1 LCRPT
6 DEETIKLYLEN
17 GVDLSKLPYCVC
29 DSEYVTDDS
38 KYKLPEK
45 EETVETTE
53 ETKTEE
59 TKKEEKKED
68 GKVATP
74 SNEQEEVKEEEKTK
88 CKSFKVT
95 TGGYEGLWTS
105 IFVKPLAWLILF
117 FGKYLSNF
125 GLGLIAVTIVIRLV
139 MYPLTRKTAMQS
151 ENMKAMQPDLDRIN
165 KKYEGKTDQESM
177 QKKSM
182 ETMQLYKKY
191 GVNPFSSC
199 LFAFIQIPLL
209 MAFYEAINRV
219 PVIFE
224 GKLFG
229 LILGSTPLKA
239 ISGGHFE
246 YIIIVILIVG
256 TTIIQQKLNKTAPTP
271 QNGDINP
278 NMMNNMMIIM
288 IAIMSI
294 NFSIA
299 LSLYWIASTCF
310 TIVQNLIVKKIKKK
324 N

>member
-1 LCRPT
+1 MKNKFKRILLLFLLVFVLTGCTHALKDPKSKKIIFYENNSVKITLNENILCQPT
-6 DEETIKLYLEN
+6 DKGLVKEYNKYKKQIDIT
-17 GVDLSKLPYCVC
+17 KLPKCENFKIS
-29 DSEYVTDDS
+29 DSNYD
-38 KYKLPEK
+38 
-45 EETVETTE
+45 
-53 ETKTEE
+53 
-59 TKKEEKKED
+59 
-68 GKVATP
+68 
-74 SNEQEEVKEEEKTK
+74 
-88 CKSFKVT
+88 
-95 TGGYEGLWTS
+95 GLWET
-105 IFVKPLAWLILF
+105 IFVKPLAWILVKMNSLF
-117 FGKYLSNF
+117 KNYGISIII
-125 GLGLIAVTIVIRLV
+125 LGLLIRLLLA
-139 MYPLTRKTAMQS
+139 PLTQKTAMQS
-151 ENMKAMQPDLDRIN
+151 ENMKEMQPEMDRIN

-229 LILGSTPLKA
+229 LILGTTPMKA
-239 ISGGHFE
+239 MSSGHYE
-246 YIIIVILIVG
+246 YLIIVILIVG
-256 TTIIQQKLNKTAPTP
+256 TTILQQKLNKTAPTP
-271 QNGDINP
+271 QKGDINP
-278 NMMNNMMIIM
+278 NMMSNMMVIM

-310 TIVQNLIVKKIKKK
+310 TIVQNLIAKKIKQKK
-324 N
+324 VSQ

>member
-1 LCRPT
+1 MNNKIKKSLIIILIIFILTGCTQVLKDKKTNKIVYYETDSVKITLNENILCQPT
-6 DEETIKLYLEN
+6 DKGLINKYNEYKKQ
-17 GVDLSKLPYCVC
+17 VDISKLPNCTKFKIS
-29 DSEYVTDDS
+29 DSNYDGIW
-38 KYKLPEK
+38 
-45 EETVETTE
+45 ET
-53 ETKTEE
+53 
-59 TKKEEKKED
+59 
-68 GKVATP
+68 
-74 SNEQEEVKEEEKTK
+74 
-88 CKSFKVT
+88 
-95 TGGYEGLWTS
+95 L
-105 IFVKPLAWLILF
+105 FVKPLAWLIVKMNNLF
-117 FGKYLSNF
+117 KNYGFTIIV
-125 GLGLIAVTIVIRLV
+125 LGLLIRLILA
-139 MYPLTRKTAMQS
+139 PFTQKTAMQS
-151 ENMKAMQPDLDRIN
+151 EYMKEMQPEIEKIN

-191 GVNPFSSC
+191 NINPFSSC

-246 YIIIVILIVG
+246 YLIIVVLIVG
-256 TTIIQQKLNKTAPTP
+256 TTFISQKLNKTATTP
-271 QNGDINP
+271 QNNDINP
-278 NMMNNMMIIM
+278 NMMTNMMIIM
-288 IAIMSI
+288 IAVMSI

-310 TIVQNLIVKKIKKK
+310 TIIQNLIAKKIKK
-324 N
+324 NN

>member
-1 LCRPT
+1 MKKNFKKILIILLLVIAVTGCTQVLKDNKTKKAAFYENDSVKITLYENILCQPT
-6 DEETIKLYLEN
+6 DKGLIKEYKKYKKQ
-17 GVDLSKLPYCVC
+17 VDITKLPKCENFKI
-29 DSEYVTDDS
+29 SDS
-38 KYKLPEK
+38 KYDGIW
-45 EETVETTE
+45 ET
-53 ETKTEE
+53 
-59 TKKEEKKED
+59 
-68 GKVATP
+68 
-74 SNEQEEVKEEEKTK
+74 
-88 CKSFKVT
+88 
-95 TGGYEGLWTS
+95 L
-105 IFVKPLAWLILF
+105 FVKPLAWLIVQINRIVKNYGF
-117 FGKYLSNF
+117 TIII
-125 GLGLIAVTIVIRLV
+125 LGLLLRLV
-139 MYPLTRKTAMQS
+139 LAPFTQKTAMQS
-151 ENMKAMQPDLDRIN
+151 ENMKEMQPEMERIN

-191 GVNPFSSC
+191 NVNPFSSC

-239 ISGGHFE
+239 ITGGHYE

-256 TTIIQQKLNKTAPTP
+256 TTFLQQRLNRTAPTP
-271 QNGDINP
+271 QSGDINP
-278 NMMNNMMIIM
+278 NMMSNMMIIM

-299 LSLYWIASTCF
+299 LSLYWISSTCF
-310 TIVQNLIVKKIKKK
+310 TIVQNLIAKQVKKKKEIK
-324 N
+324 

>member
-1 LCRPT
+1 MKNKFKRILLLFLLVFVLTGCTHALKDPKSKKIIFYENNSVKITLNENILCQPT
-6 DEETIKLYLEN
+6 DKGLVKEYKKYKKQIDIT
-17 GVDLSKLPYCVC
+17 KLPKCENFKIS
-29 DSEYVTDDS
+29 DSNYD
-38 KYKLPEK
+38 
-45 EETVETTE
+45 
-53 ETKTEE
+53 
-59 TKKEEKKED
+59 
-68 GKVATP
+68 
-74 SNEQEEVKEEEKTK
+74 
-88 CKSFKVT
+88 
-95 TGGYEGLWTS
+95 GLWET
-105 IFVKPLAWLILF
+105 IFVKPLAWILVKMNSLF
-117 FGKYLSNF
+117 KNYGISIII
-125 GLGLIAVTIVIRLV
+125 LGLLIRLLLA
-139 MYPLTRKTAMQS
+139 PLTQKTAMQS
-151 ENMKAMQPDLDRIN
+151 ENMKEMQPEMDRIN

-229 LILGSTPLKA
+229 LILGTTPMKA
-239 ISGGHFE
+239 MSSGHYE
-246 YIIIVILIVG
+246 YLIIVILIVG
-256 TTIIQQKLNKTAPTP
+256 TTILQQKLNKTAPTP
-271 QNGDINP
+271 QKGDINP
-278 NMMNNMMIIM
+278 NMMSNMMVIM

-310 TIVQNLIVKKIKKK
+310 TIVQNLIAKKIKQKK
-324 N
+324 VSQ